1 MKGMKKQVI
10 IIAIIIFLISAG
22 VTLITY
28 NPVNTEKNMF
38 VGTWNSDDDFFVL
51 NFNHD
56 GTGVFYGILMPYN
69 GSGTWQID
77 NGNITLRTWH
87 GEQKLLTQAHYPYHF
102 SNDDKTLQIA
112 GIILRKQ

>member
-1 MKGMKKQVI
+1 MKKQVI
-10 IIAIIIFLISAG
+10 IFAIVIFLVSAG
-22 VTLITY
+22 ATLVLY
-28 NPVNTEKNMF
+28 DPFNTEKSRF
-38 VGTWNSDDDFFVL
+38 VGTWNSDDNFFVL
-51 NFNHD
+51 NFNRD

-87 GEQKLLTQAHYPYHF
+87 GEQKLLTQARYPYHF

>member
-1 MKGMKKQVI
+1 
-10 IIAIIIFLISAG
+10 
-22 VTLITY
+22 
-28 NPVNTEKNMF
+28 
-38 VGTWNSDDDFFVL
+38 
-51 NFNHD
+51 
-56 GTGVFYGILMPYN
+56 MPYN